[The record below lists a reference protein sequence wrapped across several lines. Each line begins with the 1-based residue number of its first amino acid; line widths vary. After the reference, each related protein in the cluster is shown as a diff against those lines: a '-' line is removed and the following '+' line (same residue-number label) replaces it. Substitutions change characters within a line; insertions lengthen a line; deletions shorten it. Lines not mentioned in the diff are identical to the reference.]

1 MAPLLYMVKD
11 YALKEKAKI
20 RRGLT
25 PPPFNKKKEKEVS
38 YYEVNYLKN
47 NSLCFSNNIFINIK
61 SSYSLLIKSDC
72 KGLSAP

>member
-25 PPPFNKKKEKEVS
+25 PPPFNKKKEKEVQ
-38 YYEVNYLKN
+38 
-47 NSLCFSNNIFINIK
+47 
-61 SSYSLLIKSDC
+61 LL
-72 KGLSAP
+72 